1 MTPVVISRIVDV
13 INSKDEAALS
23 TMMTPALA
31 SMYTSALKQM
41 SESGYDIKIDI
52 KSLNNVKVGGTSIKS
67 GQPKAFDTTV
77 PFETRSQR
85 FSYYGAGPHI
95 IADQKIPLSKDMD
108 VSSEL
113 PNFIAIYKQPIRLE
127 FWSTA
132 QARVAISLS
141 QHGKVVDQD
150 EGYMPIVVSMAS
162 PTYPQISEAP
172 TILSDG
178 QIMYIG
184 SDPKI
189 PFEWRVSDLFLN
201 ITNKEIRAIE
211 KVRVL

>member
-1 MTPVVISRIVDV
+1 MTPVVISRMVDV
-13 INSKDEAALS
+13 INSKDEAAMS
-23 TMMTPALA
+23 MMMTPALA
-31 SMYTSALKQM
+31 SMYTSALNQM

-52 KSLNNVKVGGTSIKS
+52 KSLNNVKVGGTSVKS
-67 GQPKAFDTTV
+67 GQSEAFDTTV
-77 PFETRSQR
+77 PFETRSR
-85 FSYYGAGPHI
+85 NFSYYGMGPHI
-95 IADQKIPLSKDMD
+95 IASERGTLSKDTE

-113 PNFIAIYKQPIRLE
+113 PNLMDIYGEPVMME

-162 PTYPQISEAP
+162 PTYPHITEAP
-172 TILSDG
+172 IILADG
-178 QIMYIG
+178 HIRNSKYG
-184 SDPKI
+184 TKV

-211 KVRVL
+211 K

>member
-1 MTPVVISRIVDV
+1 
-13 INSKDEAALS
+13 
-23 TMMTPALA
+23 
-31 SMYTSALKQM
+31 
-41 SESGYDIKIDI
+41 
-52 KSLNNVKVGGTSIKS
+52 
-67 GQPKAFDTTV
+67 
-77 PFETRSQR
+77 
-85 FSYYGAGPHI
+85 
-95 IADQKIPLSKDMD
+95 
-108 VSSEL
+108 
-113 PNFIAIYKQPIRLE
+113 LE

-211 KVRVL
+211 K

>member
-1 MTPVVISRIVDV
+1 MVDV

-52 KSLNNVKVGGTSIKS
+52 KSLNNVKVGGTSIKA

-77 PFETRSQR
+77 PFETRSR
-85 FSYYGAGPHI
+85 SFSYYGTGPHMV
-95 IADQKIPLSKDMD
+95 ADKRETQLKDMD
-108 VSSEL
+108 GSSKL
-113 PNFIAIYKQPIRLE
+113 PNLISIYKEPIMLE

-132 QARVAISLS
+132 QVRVAISLS
-141 QHGKVVDQD
+141 QHGKVIDQD

-162 PTYPQISEAP
+162 PTYPLITEAP
-172 TILSDG
+172 TILADG
-178 QIMYIG
+178 QIRYIR
-184 SDPKI
+184 SEPKI

-201 ITNKEIRAIE
+201 ITNKEIRAIN